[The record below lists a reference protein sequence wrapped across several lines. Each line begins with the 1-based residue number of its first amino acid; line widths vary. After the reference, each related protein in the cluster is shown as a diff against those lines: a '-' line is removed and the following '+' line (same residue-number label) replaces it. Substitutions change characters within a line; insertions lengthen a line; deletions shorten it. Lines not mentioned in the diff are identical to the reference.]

1 MPATLQH
8 PAGVPYRMENIKAEI
23 AINAYLSMKYG
34 SIVIARTNL
43 FFYESWCLVTIGIL
57 DEE

>member
-43 FFYESWCLVTIGIL
+43 FFMNHGAW
-57 DEE
+57 